1 MLNELQEEL
10 KTKKAEKEIKIKKA
24 YELLAKMKFELLRNY
39 DELNFIE
46 TEKVSLNEVRAFVE
60 EGIVIMEFD
69 EALPCQKV
77 DDAYAN
83 RVHWREMMNSALK
96 KLFENFENVPHYEKA
111 VVCVEVHK
119 TSDNWDISNRMLNL
133 VVNMLKGNFMPD
145 DNITNLVIA
154 NKGRKADREKTIIY
168 IGNYY
173 TDMEKVL
180 KMWN

>member
-1 MLNELQEEL
+1 
-10 KTKKAEKEIKIKKA
+10 
-24 YELLAKMKFELLRNY
+24 
-39 DELNFIE
+39 
-46 TEKVSLNEVRAFVE
+46 
-60 EGIVIMEFD
+60 
-69 EALPCQKV
+69 
-77 DDAYAN
+77 
-83 RVHWREMMNSALK
+83 MMNGALK
-96 KLFENFENVPHYEKA
+96 KLFENIENVPDYEKA

-154 NKGRKADREKTIIY
+154 HKGKKSDREKTVIY

-180 KMWN
+180 KMWC

>member
-1 MLNELQEEL
+1 MLSELQEVL
-10 KTKKAEKEIKIKKA
+10 KTEKAENKIKKA
-24 YELLAKMKFELLRNY
+24 YELLAKIKFELLRNY

-46 TEKVSLNEVRAFVE
+46 TEKVSLNEVKASVE
-60 EGIVIMEFD
+60 NGIVILEFD

-83 RVHWREMMNSALK
+83 RVHWREMMNSALG
-96 KLFENFENVPHYEKA
+96 KLFENFENVPNYEKA
-111 VVCVEVHK
+111 IVCVEVHK

-154 NKGRKADREKTIIY
+154 HKGKKSDREKTVIY

-180 KMWN
+180 KMWC